1 MLHFASR
8 ITVYWTSVCRETTI
22 TSHFTLRR
30 SDEQCLR
37 ASLVVVN
44 PLAKRYDV
52 AVTYFDHRIGAVS
65 TTFCRIG
72 PE

>member
-1 MLHFASR
+1 M
-8 ITVYWTSVCRETTI
+8 
-22 TSHFTLRR
+22 SHFTQRR

-37 ASLVVVN
+37 ASLVVVS

-52 AVTYFDHRIGAVS
+52 AVMYFDPRISAVS